1 MALPPPQ
8 EFKLT
13 DAQGVAH
20 NYVIEIA
27 PAGEGMS
34 TAMTLMG
41 LVSAPALN
49 TLGRVLLPVIATS
62 LQGAKISDMLDD
74 PNLLGDVLAN
84 AQNAEWSSTGEAVG
98 ALLQSPRAHQFARD
112 VLLKRVIRD
121 KQSLNAPGVFDAAFS
136 ANYGELW
143 SLLIEVI
150 GRNGF
155 FALPS
160 SWQQAL
166 KEAADKAAQEK
177 ADREAAAATAT
188 EEAQEVTGA

>member
-1 MALPPPQ
+1 M
-8 EFKLT
+8 
-13 DAQGVAH
+13 
-20 NYVIEIA
+20 
-27 PAGEGMS
+27 
-34 TAMTLMG
+34 
-41 LVSAPALN
+41 
-49 TLGRVLLPVIATS
+49 LLPVLSTS
-62 LQGAKISDMLDD
+62 LQGSKVSDMLDD
-74 PNLLGDVLAN
+74 PNLLGAMLTN
-84 AQNAEWSSTGEAVG
+84 AQGAEWGSTGEAVG

-121 KQSLNAPGVFDAAFS
+121 KQPLNAPGVFDAAFS

-166 KEAADKAAQEK
+166 KEAAEKAAAEK
-177 ADREAAAATAT
+177 AAM